1 MHVATGSVNKTSEK
15 YLQICTV
22 STVNLEKGDLNQFT
36 FINIKG
42 GIRRLL
48 HPGPHGGSGMNTG
61 GAHKLKN
68 VNDL

>member
-1 MHVATGSVNKTSEK
+1 M
-15 YLQICTV
+15 
-22 STVNLEKGDLNQFT
+22 NLEKGDLNQFT

-48 HPGPHGGSGMNTG
+48 HAVLHGGSGMNTG
-61 GAHKLKN
+61 GAHKKQK